1 MRSAATFVSLLNNF
15 QLLGRNFLIRP
26 LAFCFMLVLSLMI
39 SGCQQKDAADAAP
52 KGDPSQKASGKGR
65 KGPGGGAVPVMV
77 ANATRR
83 DVPVEVEVI
92 GNVEAS
98 SVVMIK
104 PQVSGELVRVLFREG
119 DFVRKGDPLFEIDR
133 RSLEAQIQ
141 QAQANLSRSEAQ
153 ARLAEANL
161 GRSRAQGDYLRDQAK
176 RYAQLTQEGVISKEQ
191 NDQAISSAKA
201 QDEMVLADQAAIE
214 SAKADISAN
223 RALVENL
230 KVQLSFTY
238 IKSPISGRTGTLLV
252 RQGNIVS
259 ANSTDLVQ
267 INQMEPVFVSFA
279 VPEAQLK
286 GVATQFRRDNIPVFA
301 VPQDGGETKQ
311 GSLTFF
317 ENTVDVSTGTIRM
330 RGTFLNPDHK
340 LWPGEFV
347 RVRMRIGS
355 NVNAVVIPNQALQTG
370 QDGQFVYVVKQ
381 DRSVEARPVT
391 VSSRSGE
398 DIVIATGLT
407 SGETVVTE
415 GQIRLVPGMQVQIRE
430 NRPADGQKGSAVE
443 KKKTGSNS

>member
-1 MRSAATFVSLLNNF
+1 MLRPIALSSLTV
-15 QLLGRNFLIRP
+15 
-26 LAFCFMLVLSLMI
+26 LVLLSA
-39 SGCQQKDAADAAP
+39 GCQQKDGASAAEKGAPAP
-52 KGDPSQKASGKGR
+52 KSAGKGK
-65 KGPGGGAVPVMV
+65 KGAGGGPVPVIV

-133 RSLEAQIQ
+133 RALEAQIQ

-153 ARLAEANL
+153 LRLSEANL
-161 GRSRAQGDYLRDQAK
+161 GRSRAQAEYLREQAK
-176 RYAQLTQEGVISKEQ
+176 RYAQLTKEGVISKEQ

-201 QDEMVLADQAAIE
+201 QDEMVSADQAAIE
-214 SAKADISAN
+214 SSRADVAAN
-223 RALVENL
+223 RALIENL

-238 IKSPISGRTGTLLV
+238 LKSPITGRTGTLLI

-259 ANSTDLVQ
+259 ANTTDLVQ
-267 INQMEPVFVSFA
+267 INQLEPVFVSFA
-279 VPEAQLK
+279 IPEAQLK
-286 GVATQFRRDNIPVFA
+286 GVATHYGKSRIPVFA

-311 GSLTFF
+311 GLLTFF
-317 ENTVDVSTGTIRM
+317 ENTVDVATGTIRM
-330 RGTFLNPDHK
+330 RATFPNPDHK

-347 RVRMRIGS
+347 RVRMRLGA
-355 NVNAVVIPNQALQTG
+355 NANAIVVPNQAIQTG
-370 QDGQFVYVVKQ
+370 QDGQFVYVVKA
-381 DRSVEARPVT
+381 DRTVEARQVT
-391 VSSRSGE
+391 VSTRSGE
-398 DIVIATGLT
+398 DVVISTGLT

-415 GQIRLVPGMQVQIRE
+415 GQLRLIPGMQVQVKNGPGNE
-430 NRPADGQKGSAVE
+430 QKGSGVE
-443 KKKTGSNS
+443 QKKNGSNS